1 MEKEVSEVDST
12 PLEVRGLAWK
22 PCLLWDGFPA
32 IHGNHGDHGMSAWRL
47 EGVIWPMPSPS
58 PQESMITA
66 EVIKHKVP
74 CTLLC
79 DRLLLSHLNPDN
91 KMGLESWKDLPKATQ
106 LERDKLS
113 SPAGHCLL
121 VRVS

>member
-12 PLEVRGLAWK
+12 PLEVRGLARK
-22 PCLLWDGFPA
+22 PCLLWNGFPA
-32 IHGNHGDHGMSAWRL
+32 IHGNHGDHGPSAWRL
-47 EGVIWPMPSPS
+47 VGVIWPTSSPS
-58 PQESMITA
+58 PQETMITA

-74 CTLLC
+74 GTLC
-79 DRLLLSHLNPDN
+79 DRLPLSHLNRTTQPL
-91 KMGLESWKDLPKATQ
+91 KTGLESWKDLPKATH

-121 VRVS
+121 V